1 MENQGMKLTKLSKVI
16 GTALLAVAL
25 VGCADDGDD
34 GAVGPAGP
42 AGAAGAAGAAGTNGQ
57 DGVSVFVTRD
67 DVIKTNANI
76 AYAAYAD
83 SLITAQNLKMALETF
98 VATPTEENFKAAK
111 TSLVRLS

>member
-1 MENQGMKLTKLSKVI
+1 MKLTKLSKVI
-16 GTALLAVAL
+16 GTALLAAAL
-25 VGCADDGDD
+25 VGCSDDGKD
-34 GAVGPAGP
+34 GATGP
-42 AGAAGAAGAAGTNGQ
+42 AGAAGAAGVAGANGQ

-98 VATPTEENFKAAK
+98 VAAPTEANFSAAK
-111 TSLVRLS
+111 QAW